1 MQRIIENGVIVL
13 TADDGMI
20 LTDNSSFGTVV
31 RLGKEADES
40 VWYEI
45 TVEEAERRIAEITTE
60 DDATDEDYQSALR
73 EMGVK
78 V

>member
-1 MQRIIENGVIVL
+1 MQQTIENGVIVL
-13 TADDGMI
+13 TADDGMM
-20 LTDNSSFGTVV
+20 LTDNSSFGSVV

-45 TVEEAERRIAEITTE
+45 TAEEADKRMNGE
-60 DDATDEDYQSALR
+60 DATDEDYQAALR